1 MDDPLP
7 TTPVGS
13 DTISEETDDSTQSE
27 QDPKDDG
34 VVLAQ
39 PAVKGPV
46 APLASSANDP
56 PPKDVGNPSVKDAQ
70 NPPND
75 NENLLSQ
82 DTQNLPA

>member
-7 TTPVGS
+7 STPVGS

-27 QDPKDDG
+27 QDPKDNG